1 MLERIMAIGGCI
13 MLMGNV
19 GAVIYKVIRPSLDVR
34 KRVDEL
40 EKHDKQDYSRI
51 QALEKVNQAQCKLL
65 MAMIDHMI
73 DGNHVEK
80 MKETRDHII
89 ELIADV

>member
-1 MLERIMAIGGCI
+1 MLERIMAIGGFI
-13 MLMGNV
+13 VLMGNV
-19 GAVIYKVIRPSLDVR
+19 VAVIYKVIRPSLDMR

-40 EKHDKQDYSRI
+40 EKNDKQDYSRI